1 MRLEEWKQGSQTSIL
16 TCGDCARAAEVGAA
30 PTGVGDAKLEA
41 NYPIGAKEEQ
51 TSTESYKD
59 DPPKHNWGEVTQTND
74 QEVQVT
80 LMTKGK
86 NQIQLM
92 INLSWVDRREGFS
105 REQKSLLIV
114 LCQEFLKLMTVYFQ
128 STMIYQHCQVHEGMS
143 LGSQH
148 WVIMSTF

>member
-80 LMTKGK
+80 LTIIGEESSLT
-86 NQIQLM
+86 NDQL
-92 INLSWVDRREGFS
+92 ITSRQEESFS

-114 LCQEFLKLMTVYFQ
+114 LCQEF
-128 STMIYQHCQVHEGMS
+128 
-143 LGSQH
+143 
-148 WVIMSTF
+148 